1 MSQHKWEPPI
11 SQGEARLR
19 EWEDAKGFLTVL
31 GYGAM
36 ILVSAVVFVGCVGYF
51 LFSVFA

>member
-19 EWEDAKGFLTVL
+19 EWESFKGSLMGLGLIVSLLAVGGFALLAVGSLFGVL
-31 GYGAM
+31 
-36 ILVSAVVFVGCVGYF
+36 
-51 LFSVFA
+51 